1 MEITC
6 VNLVM
11 IPSHPNTFVINT
23 LERTFR
29 RKALIISMDSEKE
42 ANEWI
47 LLICVET
54 AKVRQPHKRKAP
66 SKDSI
71 WVTNVS
77 GDVFYCSPSTSEDF
91 ALDTMFWLQVGGHM
105 KKVTAGVEGIVWGIG
120 FDGKAYAYSGG
131 EGGGILQGHEFSQDE
146 IYEQEDSEEVFIY
159 ENQRWNPIQGFSE
172 RFVSNFLCTS
182 FIHKNSLEIVR
193 IRTGWLFPNSENVD
207 FIVIV
212 VKNKPLFCKTW
223 VRNQRWSR
231 TRAKLCPLL
240 FLNLKEWN
248 RMNSETSS
256 SIFGDVNMP
265 VNCTLH

>member
-1 MEITC
+1 MQWSRGAKCRMLIDKVYNLWCDCHIKFQSAEDDNEATVLIYYTNRGQYEEIRIPLMEITC

-29 RKALIISMDSEKE
+29 RKAIIISMDSEKE

-47 LLICVET
+47 LLIYVET

-66 SKDSI
+66 SKNSI

-91 ALDTMFWLQVGGHM
+91 ALDKMFWFQVGGHM

-172 RFVSNFLCTS
+172 RFVCNFFARVFFT
-182 FIHKNSLEIVR
+182 R
-193 IRTGWLFPNSENVD
+193 IPSKF
-207 FIVIV
+207 
-212 VKNKPLFCKTW
+212 
-223 VRNQRWSR
+223 
-231 TRAKLCPLL
+231 
-240 FLNLKEWN
+240 
-248 RMNSETSS
+248 
-256 SIFGDVNMP
+256 
-265 VNCTLH
+265 